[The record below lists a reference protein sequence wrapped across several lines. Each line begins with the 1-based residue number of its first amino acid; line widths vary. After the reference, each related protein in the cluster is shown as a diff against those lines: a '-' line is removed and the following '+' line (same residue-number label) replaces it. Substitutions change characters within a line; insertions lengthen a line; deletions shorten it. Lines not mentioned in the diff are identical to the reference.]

1 MRTDLSGQI
10 ERITYAN
17 EENGFTIAK
26 VKVQGQKDLVTVVG
40 NLMAP
45 MPGEI
50 LEMRGTWAHHPKFGE
65 QFKVVKFKTKV
76 PATVYGIRKYLGSGL
91 IKGLGPVMAGRIVD
105 KFGKKT
111 LDIIE
116 NEIGRLAEIRGI
128 AEKSIA
134 RIAKAW
140 EAQKEI
146 RDVMIFLQS
155 HGVSSAYAAKIFKRY
170 GDRSVA
176 VVKQNPYR
184 LATDIFGIGFLK
196 ADSIAKELGFSE
208 DSRVR
213 VEAGAVYT
221 LHQLSED
228 GHVYYPYEQLVERCR
243 ETLGVAREPV
253 VQAIGNLNAARQVV
267 IEDLNDGIENFK
279 QNNKAV
285 YLTRFHQ
292 CETGISNRLKALLSA
307 PKLTR
312 EVESTRA
319 MEWVQ
324 QQLSFQPAENQQ
336 AAILSALENK
346 VMVITGGP
354 GTGKTTIVKAI
365 LKIFSKLKIK
375 IMLAAPTGRAA
386 KRMNEMTGHDA
397 KTIHRLLEYSIHKQ
411 GFQKNEKNPLD
422 CDLLIVDEAS
432 MIDTVLMFHLLKAIP
447 ATATCIFVGDVNQLP
462 SVGAGNVLNDMI
474 ASGSVAVIELNE
486 IFRQARSSRI
496 IVNAHKINEGQLP
509 ALHQSEIFDPNNDFY
524 FIEQD
529 DPEKVLE
536 IILELAHRR
545 IPQRFRF
552 DPIDDI
558 QVLTPMHK
566 GVVGAV
572 NLNAKLQSVLNP
584 GNGGVIR
591 GDRTYRTNDKVMQ
604 IRNNY
609 DKDVFNGDIGRISDI
624 RLEDRQVSIF
634 FDNREVVYDF
644 SELDEIVLAYAVSVH
659 KSQGSEYP
667 VVILPILT
675 QHYILLQRNLI
686 YTAVTR
692 GRNLVVMVGSRKA
705 LAIGV
710 NNSQTKQ
717 RYTQLRSRLAGRPYQ
732 APGSAWLRSP
742 KQ

>member
-1 MRTDLSGQI
+1 MHTDLSGQI
-10 ERITYAN
+10 EKITYTN
-17 EENGFTIAK
+17 EENGFTIAR
-26 VKVQGQKDLVTVVG
+26 VKVEGHKDLVTVVG

-50 LEMRGTWAHHPKFGE
+50 LEMRGQWAHHPKFGE
-65 QFKVVKFKTKV
+65 QFKVTQFKTKV

-116 NEIGRLAEIRGI
+116 NEIGRLTEVRGI

-134 RIAKAW
+134 RVAKAW
-140 EAQKEI
+140 DAQKEI

-155 HGVSSAYAAKIFKRY
+155 HGVSPAYAAKIFKLY

-196 ADSIAKELGFSE
+196 ADGIAKELGFSD

-221 LHQLSED
+221 LHRLSED
-228 GHVYYPYEQLVERCR
+228 GHVYYPYEQLVARCR
-243 ETLGVAREPV
+243 EILGVAHEPV
-253 VQAIGNLNAARQVV
+253 VRAIGNLNAARQVV
-267 IEDLNDGIENFK
+267 IEDLNDNIENFK
-279 QNNKAV
+279 PNNKAV

-307 PKLTR
+307 PKLNR
-312 EVESTRA
+312 EVDSTRA
-319 MEWVQ
+319 IEWVQ

-336 AAILSALENK
+336 TAILSALENK

-386 KRMNEMTGHDA
+386 KRMSEMTGHDA

-432 MIDTVLMFHLLKAIP
+432 MIDTILMYHLLKAIP
-447 ATATCIFVGDVNQLP
+447 VTATCIFVGDVNQLP
-462 SVGAGNVLNDMI
+462 SVGAGNVLNDII

-486 IFRQARSSRI
+486 IFRQARASRI
-496 IVNAHKINEGQLP
+496 IVNAHKINAGQLP
-509 ALHQSEIFDPNNDFY
+509 ALRQSETFDPNNDFY

-529 DPEKVLE
+529 DPERVLE

-572 NLNAKLQSVLNP
+572 NLNHQLQSVLNP

-591 GDRTYRTNDKVMQ
+591 GDRTYRINDKVMQ

-624 RLEDRQVSIF
+624 RLEERQITIL
-634 FDNREVVYDF
+634 FDNRDVVYDF

-710 NNSQTKQ
+710 NNNQTLQ
-717 RYTQLRSRLAGRPYQ
+717 RFTRLRYRISRTF
-732 APGSAWLRSP
+732 
-742 KQ
+742 

>member
-1 MRTDLSGQI
+1 MLTDLSGQI
-10 ERITYAN
+10 ERITFTN

-26 VKVQGQKDLVTVVG
+26 VKVQGQKDLITVIG

-50 LEMRGTWAHHPKFGE
+50 LDMRGEWARHPKFGE
-65 QFKVVKFKTKV
+65 QFKVVQSKTRV

-111 LDIIE
+111 LDVIE
-116 NEIGRLAEIRGI
+116 NEIGRLAEVKGI

-140 EAQKEI
+140 DAQKEI

-170 GDRSVA
+170 GQRSVA

-196 ADSIAKELGFSE
+196 ADSIAKELGFSD
-208 DSRVR
+208 DSPVR
-213 VEAGAVYT
+213 IEAGAVYT
-221 LHQLSED
+221 LRQLSEE

-243 ETLGVAREPV
+243 EILSVAREPV
-253 VQAIGNLNAARQVV
+253 VQAIANLNTARQVV
-267 IEDLNDGIENFK
+267 IEDLNDNIENFEY
-279 QNNKAV
+279 NNKAV

-312 EVESTRA
+312 EMDSTRA
-319 MEWVQ
+319 IAWVQ
-324 QQLSFQPAENQQ
+324 EQLSFQPAENQQ
-336 AAILSALENK
+336 AAIRGALDNK

-365 LKIFSKLKIK
+365 IKIFSTLKIN

-386 KRMNEMTGHDA
+386 KRMSEMTGHDA
-397 KTIHRLLEYSIHKQ
+397 KTIHRLLEYSIHQQ
-411 GFQKNEKNPLD
+411 GFQRNEKNPLD

-432 MIDTVLMFHLLKAIP
+432 MIDTILMYHLLKATP

-474 ASGSVAVIELNE
+474 ASGSIAVVELNQ
-486 IFRQARSSRI
+486 IFRQARASRI
-496 IVNAHKINEGQLP
+496 IVNAHKINEGHLP
-509 ALHQSEIFDPNNDFY
+509 AFDQSEIFDPNNDFY
-524 FIEQD
+524 FVEQD
-529 DPEKVLE
+529 DPERVLE
-536 IILELAHRR
+536 IILELAQRR

-572 NLNAKLQSVLNP
+572 NLNAKLQSALNP
-584 GNGGVIR
+584 GNGGVVR
-591 GDRTYRTNDKVMQ
+591 GDRTYRINDKVMQ

-609 DKDVFNGDIGRISDI
+609 DKEVFNGDIGRITDI
-624 RLEDRQVSIF
+624 LSEERQIRIS
-634 FDNREVVYDF
+634 FDNREIVYEF
-644 SELDEIVLAYAVSVH
+644 SELDEIILAYAVSVH

-692 GRNLVVMVGSRKA
+692 GKNLVVMVGSRKA

-710 NNSQTKQ
+710 NNNPTLQ
-717 RYTQLRSRLAGRPYQ
+717 RFTRLRYRISE
-732 APGSAWLRSP
+732 SF
-742 KQ
+742 